1 MALKNRNML
10 LASLKSEDFSLL
22 SRYLREVPIEQGALL
37 EDRGERVDAVHFPQT
52 GMISLI
58 VEMPEDGSVEVG
70 IVGREGGVGLAV
82 GLGSRIASVS
92 ALVHGPLFYTT
103 QHIRYRFQTL
113 LRFFD
118 FLLDPRNLLNGR
130 QAGHLRKLYLYF

>member
-1 MALKNRNML
+1 MRTNG
-10 LASLKSEDFSLL
+10 
-22 SRYLREVPIEQGALL
+22 VLL

-70 IVGREGGVGLAV
+70 TVGREGGVGLTV

-92 ALVHGPLFYTT
+92 ALV
-103 QHIRYRFQTL
+103 
-113 LRFFD
+113 
-118 FLLDPRNLLNGR
+118 
-130 QAGHLRKLYLYF
+130 